1 MGFCFLRIFF
11 SFLHKLDDR
20 KELVYLKKINWK
32 LLIPR
37 LIIPLAVGGLSG
49 FLIRK
54 DVVSYLQLQKPPLSP
69 PSLLFPIVWTILYF
83 LMGISSYLLWRDAK
97 APQGETQKRSALWIY
112 RLQLAVNF
120 FWPLIFFQMKQYL
133 FAFAW
138 LLLLIVLVIWM
149 ILAFYRI
156 ESAAAYL
163 QIPYLVWILFAA
175 YLNFGV
181 YWLNR

>member
-20 KELVYLKKINWK
+20 KELVYLKKVNWK
-32 LLIPR
+32 LLILC

-83 LMGISSYLLWRDAK
+83 LMGISSYFLCRDAK
-97 APQGETQKRSALWIY
+97 TPQGETQKRAAL
-112 RLQLAVNF
+112 
-120 FWPLIFFQMKQYL
+120 
-133 FAFAW
+133 
-138 LLLLIVLVIWM
+138 
-149 ILAFYRI
+149 
-156 ESAAAYL
+156 
-163 QIPYLVWILFAA
+163 
-175 YLNFGV
+175 
-181 YWLNR
+181 